1 MVEKTLVPAKEYLQ
15 TGAHIGAKFKSD
27 GMRKYIFKH
36 RKDKLKVLD
45 VGTIDDRI
53 RIAAKFLSSFEPEK
67 IAAASQKEYGQTAV
81 KKFSELIGARALV
94 KRFVP
99 GTFTNP
105 MSNEFME
112 PQVLLVTDPNSD
124 RQAIREAKRMRFPV
138 IAFCST
144 DNQTKNIDLIVPI
157 NNKGRKSLALAYW
170 LLAREILREKGI
182 VKTEGDFKAKLE
194 EFEFTMDEKTQ
205 MMTQYRQREEGRD
218 RFERRG
224 RRDRDDSY

>member
-67 IAAASQKEYGQTAV
+67 IAAASQKEYGQTAA
-81 KKFSELIGARALV
+81 KKFAELIGAKALV

-105 MSNEFME
+105 MSTEFME

-170 LLAREILREKGI
+170 LLTREILREKGI

-194 EFEFTMDEKTQ
+194 EFEFIMDEKTQ
-205 MMTQYRQREEGRD
+205 MAHYRQREEGRD

>member
-45 VGTIDDRI
+45 VGTIDERL
-53 RIAAKFLSSFEPEK
+53 RIAAKFLSSFEPDK
-67 IAAASQKEYGQTAV
+67 IAAVSQKEYGQTAV
-81 KKFSELIGARALV
+81 KKFAELTGAKPLTG
-94 KRFVP
+94 RFVP

-105 MSNEFME
+105 RSNDFME
-112 PQVLLVTDPNSD
+112 PQAMVATDPNSD

-170 LLAREILREKGI
+170 LLAREILREKGS
-182 VKTEGDFKAKLE
+182 VKTEADYTAKIE
-194 EFEFTMDEKTQ
+194 EFEFSMDEKTQ
-205 MMTQYRQREEGRD
+205 AQQYRQREENRD

-224 RRDRDDSY
+224 RRPRDDSYY

>member
-36 RKDKLKVLD
+36 RKDSLKVLD
-45 VGTIDDRI
+45 VSTIDERL
-53 RIAAKFLSSFEPEK
+53 RIAAKFLSSFEPSK
-67 IAAASQKEYGQTAV
+67 IAVVSQKEYGQIAV
-81 KKFSELIGARALV
+81 KKFSELVGAKAITG
-94 KRFVP
+94 RFVP

-105 MSNEFME
+105 ISNNFME
-112 PQVLLVTDPNSD
+112 PQVLIVTDPNSD
-124 RQAIREAKRMRFPV
+124 RQAIREAKKMRFPV

-182 VKTEGDFKAKLE
+182 VKKEADFSVKID
-194 EFEFTMDEKTQ
+194 EFEFSMDEKAQ
-205 MMTQYRQREEGRD
+205 QKYRQPEEGKD
-218 RFERRG
+218 RFERHG
-224 RRDRDDSY
+224 KHYKE